1 MKQSERDAL
10 RGQLIRSLEE
20 VYGLEAFSALAEL
33 LQGEALVLR
42 ALAAQTPR
50 ALSPSELS
58 DRLHLSRS
66 RITGALNSLRRKGL
80 IRTEPA
86 PADRR
91 RLLVY
96 LTEAGARRIAGQL
109 DAMNAY
115 FDRMIEGL
123 GPAEARTLIELI
135 DRCVTVME
143 GA

>member
-1 MKQSERDAL
+1 MEQSEREAL
-10 RGQLIRSLEE
+10 RSQLIRSLEE

-42 ALAAQTPR
+42 ALAAQAPR

-80 IRTEPA
+80 IRTEPE

-115 FDRMIEGL
+115 FNRMIEGL
-123 GPAEARTLIELI
+123 GPAEARTLIDLI